1 MAIEDATFLVQR
13 GDEQFSCLGG
23 ELKDKLQG
31 GDIMFVQRGA
41 EQKSWVIKG
50 MPWEGHDGSVWHV
63 IVDGDSPTPL
73 QLTGTR
79 DLGDA
84 PGIIVDM
91 YSTDGELL
99 KLSDTIQP
107 GEEVVFMY
115 AKDCHN
121 LFIVNVDDPYRDPVA
136 KFSIGH
142 LTDTSKVTSL
152 RGCFYWQR
160 EFLGEGVEYMDVSSC
175 TNFESTF
182 QLCHLFNGDVTNWD
196 VSNAT
201 DLSYFVA
208 SAGAGDA
215 MIFNRDVSNWD
226 VSNCKDMLM
235 MFYLATKFN
244 QDISGWN
251 TKNVTRMDY
260 MFDFAW
266 DFNQDLSK
274 WCVPKIGSLPT
285 HFNEFGN
292 AEFDEAKQPQWGT
305 CPRGEDS

>member
-63 IVDGDSPTPL
+63 IVDGDSPAPL
-73 QLTGTR
+73 QLTGKT
-79 DLGDA
+79 DVGSD
-84 PGIIVDM
+84 PGISVDL
-91 YSTDGELL
+91 YSTSGDLIRED
-99 KLSDTIQP
+99 SFIQP

-115 AKDCHN
+115 GKDCTY
-121 LFIVNVDDPYRDPVA
+121 LFCFNADDPWSDPMA
-136 KFSIGH
+136 KFSLGPK
-142 LTDTSKVTSL
+142 TNTSKVTSL
-152 RGCFYWQR
+152 MGCFYWQR
-160 EFLGEGVEYMDVSSC
+160 EFTGEGVEYMDVSSC
-175 TNFESTF
+175 LNFGRTF
-182 QLCHLFNGDVTNWD
+182 QKCYPFNGDITNWD
-196 VSNAT
+196 VSNGT
-201 DLSYFVA
+201 DFSYFVA

-215 MIFNRDVSNWD
+215 MIFNRDISGWD
-226 VSNCKDMLM
+226 VSNCRTMFM

-251 TKNVTRMDY
+251 TKNVTTMDY

-274 WCVPKIGSLPT
+274 WCVPKIGSLPS

-292 AEFDEAKQPQWGT
+292 EEFDEAKQPQWGT